1 MDFQGNAIT
10 ISVAE
15 AADSSVDLGAT
26 MITSNQLGT
35 ITEDSGSYTPGT
47 IATATR
53 LVLTPRE
60 TPQSITVVTRQNMDD
75 FGLNNID
82 DVMRHTPGITVSA
95 YDTDRNNY
103 YARGFS
109 INNFQYDGIPST
121 ARNVGYSAGNTLSDM
136 AIYDRVEVLKGATG
150 LLTGAGSLGA
160 TINLIRK
167 KPTHEFKG
175 HVELGAGSWD
185 NYRSELDVSGPLTE
199 SGNVRGRAVAA
210 YQDKHSFMDHYERKT
225 SVYYG
230 ILEFDLNPDTMLT
243 VGADYQDNDPKG
255 SGWSGSFPLFDSQGN
270 RNDVSRSFNNG
281 AKWSSWEQ
289 YTRTVFANLEHN
301 FANGWV
307 GKVQL
312 RSQDQRLP
320 RAPRRDH
327 GRLAG
332 TGQQRQDRCAEVH
345 RRNQEQL
352 AGYLSHR
359 PLPVPRSRARAWWS
373 APRLPSPTG
382 RARATGTCATTTTP
396 PTTSSTGTAI

>member
-1 MDFQGNAIT
+1 MPAPHGLSPLSKAFLMRRAFQRRILPHSLAMALSLPLAGYVQAQEVEFDIPPQALGSALQEFGRQADIQVLYRPEEVRNKRSSAIKGKLEPNQAITELLRGTGASVDFQGNAIT

-210 YQDKHSFMDHYERKT
+210 YQDKHSFME
-225 SVYYG
+225 
-230 ILEFDLNPDTMLT
+230 I
-243 VGADYQDNDPKG
+243 
-255 SGWSGSFPLFDSQGN
+255 
-270 RNDVSRSFNNG
+270 
-281 AKWSSWEQ
+281 
-289 YTRTVFANLEHN
+289 
-301 FANGWV
+301 
-307 GKVQL
+307 
-312 RSQDQRLP
+312 
-320 RAPRRDH
+320 
-327 GRLAG
+327 
-332 TGQQRQDRCAEVH
+332 
-345 RRNQEQL
+345 
-352 AGYLSHR
+352 
-359 PLPVPRSRARAWWS
+359 
-373 APRLPSPTG
+373 G
-382 RARATGTCATTTTP
+382 RAHV
-396 PTTSSTGTAI
+396 

>member
-1 MDFQGNAIT
+1 
-10 ISVAE
+10 
-15 AADSSVDLGAT
+15 
-26 MITSNQLGT
+26 
-35 ITEDSGSYTPGT
+35 
-47 IATATR
+47 
-53 LVLTPRE
+53 
-60 TPQSITVVTRQNMDD
+60 MDD
-75 FGLNNID
+75 FGLDDID

-121 ARNVGYSAGNTLSDM
+121 ARDVGYSAGNTLSDM

-167 KPTHEFKG
+167 KPTMNSRAMSNWARAVG
-175 HVELGAGSWD
+175 TI
-185 NYRSELDVSGPLTE
+185 YRSELDVSGPLTE

-210 YQDKHSFMDHYERKT
+210 YQDKRSFMDHYERKT

-270 RNDVSRSFNNG
+270 RNDVSRSFNDG

-312 RSQDQRLP
+312 DHKINGYHAPLGAIMGDWPAPDNSAKIVRRSAPAKP
-320 RAPRRDH
+320 RATRWISISP
-327 GRLAG
+327 APSSSSVAS
-332 TGQQRQDRCAEVH
+332 T
-345 RRNQEQL
+345 
-352 AGYLSHR
+352 S
-359 PLPVPRSRARAWWS
+359 WWS
-373 APRLPSPTG
+373 APGFLLHWEGKSYWNLRNYDN
-382 RARATGTCATTTTP
+382 TTDDFINWDGDIGKPDWGTP
-396 PTTSSTGTAI
+396 PVHR